1 MSMTEMTGLALDA
14 TLIVLLAAV
23 LYACI
28 RVNSRLQEMRKGQNE
43 LASLVDRLE
52 NATTQAKESIANLRK
67 MGGEADDNLQSST
80 RKARAMADELTLIT
94 EAGNNLADRLEK
106 KLTAKAARDSA
117 ETAGTEE
124 KVTPIRSGR
133 PDLLKALKE
142 AR

>member
-43 LASLVDRLE
+43 LAGLVDRLE

-67 MGGEADDNLQSST
+67 MGGEADENLQSST

-117 ETAGTEE
+117 ETAATEE

>member
-43 LASLVDRLE
+43 LAGLVDRLE

-67 MGGEADDNLQSST
+67 MGGEADENLQSST
-80 RKARAMADELTLIT
+80 RKARAMADELT
-94 EAGNNLADRLEK
+94 
-106 KLTAKAARDSA
+106 
-117 ETAGTEE
+117 
-124 KVTPIRSGR
+124 
-133 PDLLKALKE
+133 
-142 AR
+142 